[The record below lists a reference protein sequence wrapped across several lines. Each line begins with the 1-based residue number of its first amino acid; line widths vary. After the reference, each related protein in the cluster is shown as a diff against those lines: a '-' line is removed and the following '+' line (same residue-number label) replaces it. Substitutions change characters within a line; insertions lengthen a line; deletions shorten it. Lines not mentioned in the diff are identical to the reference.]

1 MQKYKF
7 PKRLIFT
14 ISSGRSGT
22 RHLTR
27 ILGTLPG
34 VGALHEPE
42 PNFLQEMQASQA
54 EFSIAQRFLEEKKLP
69 QLASNKDGIFADIS
83 HMWCKG
89 LLQAWLL
96 RDDLPIPDV
105 VVLDRNLRSVA
116 LSILRLETTPE
127 RTHGGREWYIGPS
140 AASAILKIKDW
151 ENWNNYQLCYWYA
164 MEVEARKATL
174 GRWVESRGGRI
185 CRIDITDLRKWKGIQ
200 RLIGE
205 LELPRPG
212 LKEIYTLMWLLRE
225 KSNTQGSEKLDGC
238 NFSNEQLLG
247 WENAV
252 HEKTLN
258 LHSVIH

>member
-1 MQKYKF
+1 MQKHKL
-7 PKRLIFT
+7 PRQLIFT

-22 RHLTR
+22 KHLTR

-54 EFSIAQRFLEEKKLP
+54 DFSIAQRFLEEKKLP
-69 QLASNKDGIFADIS
+69 QLASSNDGIFADIS
-83 HMWCKG
+83 HMWGKG

-96 RDDLPIPDV
+96 RDDLPIPNV

-127 RTHGGREWYIGPS
+127 RTRGGREWYIGPS
-140 AASAILKIKDW
+140 APSAILKAKDW
-151 ENWNNYQLCYWYA
+151 QKWTDYQLCYWYA
-164 MEVEARKATL
+164 LEVEVRKATL
-174 GRWVESRGGRI
+174 GSWVKSRGGRV
-185 CRIDITDLRKWKGIQ
+185 CRINIGELSKWKGIE

-205 LELPRPG
+205 LELPKPG

-225 KSNTQGSEKLDGC
+225 KTNTQGSEKLDSC
-238 NFSNEQLLG
+238 NFSNEQLLD

-252 HEKTLN
+252 HEKIVN
-258 LHSVIH
+258 LLPMMQ